1 MAPQILVVDDELEH
15 LNAIC
20 DVLQGGPFG
29 VLRTSRPDR
38 AFDIAVESAPDLI
51 ITDWDMPGLTGIE
64 LIRKLKAHEATRD
77 IPVIMCTGKMTSVES
92 LETALDAGAVDYV
105 RKPVEPIELRAR
117 TRSMLQLS
125 ASYRRIKANEIELA
139 RQNELLVRQKHD
151 LHIAAITDHLTGI
164 YNRAF
169 LTDHLDREFANSRR
183 HGHPFTCLLIDIDH
197 FKAIND
203 QHGHLLGDVVIRH
216 TAQVLAAN
224 IRKGDFL
231 ARFGGE
237 EFVVLLTN
245 TTARDGAVLAETLRA
260 AVDGAVHRHGGL
272 TLQVTVSIGI
282 ADTVYDEAMS
292 ETELLGH
299 ADEALYAAKRR
310 GRNRVT
316 IYGEAPPA
324 D

>member
-20 DVLQGGPFG
+20 DMLQGGPFS
-29 VLRTSRPDR
+29 VLRTSRAER
-38 AFDIAVESAPDLI
+38 ALDIALENLPDLI
-51 ITDWDMPGLTGIE
+51 VTDWDMPGLGGIE
-64 LIRKLKAHEATRD
+64 LIRRLKEHEATRD
-77 IPVIMCTGKMTSVES
+77 IPVIMCTGKMTSSEN
-92 LETALDAGAVDYV
+92 LETALAAGAVDYI

-125 ASYRRIKANEIELA
+125 ASYRRIKANELELA
-139 RQNELLVRQKHD
+139 RQNALLVQQKQE

-183 HGHPFTCLLIDIDH
+183 HGHPFSCLLVDIDH
-197 FKAIND
+197 FKAVND
-203 QHGHLLGDVVIRH
+203 QHGHLVGDVVIRH
-216 TAQVLAAN
+216 TAQVMAAK
-224 IRKGDFL
+224 IRKGDML

-245 TTARDGAVLAETLRA
+245 TTAQEASVLAETLRE
-260 AVDGAVHRHGGL
+260 AVEAAVHRHGPL
-272 TLQVTVSIGI
+272 SLKVTVSIGI

-292 ETELLGH
+292 EIELLGH

-310 GRNRVT
+310 GRNRVV
-316 IYGEAPPA
+316 IYGEGPSP

>member
-1 MAPQILVVDDELEH
+1 MAPQILVIDDEPEH

-20 DVLQGGPFG
+20 RVLQGEPYA
-29 VLRTSRPDR
+29 VLRTSRPER
-38 AFDIAVESAPDLI
+38 AFDIAVESLPDLI
-51 ITDWDMPGLTGIE
+51 VTDWDMPGVTGIE
-64 LIRKLKAHEATRD
+64 LIRRLKEHEATRD
-77 IPVIMCTGKMTSVES
+77 IPVIMCTGKMTSAEN
-92 LETALDAGAVDYV
+92 LGTALEAGAVDYV

-117 TRSMLQLS
+117 TRSMLLLS
-125 ASYRRIKANEIELA
+125 ASYRQIKAHELELA
-139 RQNELLVRQKHD
+139 RQNAQLVRQTQQ

-183 HGHPFTCLLIDIDH
+183 HGHPFTCLLVDIDH

-203 QHGHLLGDVVIRH
+203 QHGHLVGDVVIRH
-216 TAQVLAAN
+216 TAQVMAAVV
-224 IRKGDFL
+224 RKGDML

-245 TTARDGAVLAETLRA
+245 TSAREGAVLADSLRA
-260 AVDGAVHRHGGL
+260 AVEAAVHRHGPL
-272 TLQVTVSIGI
+272 NLQVTISVGV
-282 ADTVYDEAMS
+282 ADTVYDETMS
-292 ETELLGH
+292 ESDLIGH

-310 GRNRVT
+310 GRNRVV
-316 IYGEAPPA
+316 IYGEGPSA